1 MFVKKKRK
9 VNMYRITAR
18 MLLIS
23 AVCMLAVAF
32 AVTGAF
38 AQNAAPLAGG
48 KAEAVYKDI
57 KVMQGTPADQLIA
70 TMQFFEGSLGV
81 TCEHCHLANRETST
95 PMKEM
100 ARQMITMVKA
110 INRDNFKGAKTV
122 TCNSCHRGATE
133 PVANPALATAN
144 YKPWTPDSTNGA
156 PDLTPVPGPPASQ
169 LIDNYLKTLG
179 GDAVLAKIQSRV
191 VKYTATNSVGA
202 VANMEMVSK
211 GDGSLSINH
220 GAAGDAIVGHAG
232 NNAWQ
237 RAANGAVRDARENE
251 FDDLRLQD
259 PLYLA
264 THLKSSITNVETRRQ
279 RIGEQEVY
287 QLRGT
292 AFGHLPVRLTFNPK
306 TGNLL
311 RVVYLLQNV
320 VGQNVVRV
328 DYSDFRNVQGAAFP
342 FSWIIARPLGYQ
354 TVKVES
360 VQQNAP
366 VEDTRLARPTAPPA
380 RQ

>member
-1 MFVKKKRK
+1 
-9 VNMYRITAR
+9 
-18 MLLIS
+18 
-23 AVCMLAVAF
+23 
-32 AVTGAF
+32 
-38 AQNAAPLAGG
+38 
-48 KAEAVYKDI
+48 
-57 KVMQGTPADQLIA
+57 
-70 TMQFFEGSLGV
+70 
-81 TCEHCHLANRETST
+81 
-95 PMKEM
+95 MKEM
-100 ARQMITMVKA
+100 ARQMMTMVKA

-133 PVANPALATAN
+133 PAANPALATAN

-156 PDLTPVPGPPASQ
+156 PDLTPVAGPPASQ

-179 GDAVLAKIQSRV
+179 GEAGLAKTQSRV
-191 VKYTATNSVGA
+191 VKYTATNSVGI

-220 GAAGDAIVGHAG
+220 GAAGDAVVGHAG

-237 RAANGAVRDARENE
+237 RAATGAVRDARENE

-264 THLKSSITNVETRRQ
+264 THLKSAITNVETRRQ

-292 AFGHLPVRLTFNPK
+292 AFGHLPVRLSFNPK

-311 RVVYLLQNV
+311 RVVYLVQNV
-320 VGQNVVRV
+320 VGQNVVRI
-328 DYSDFRNVQGAAFP
+328 DYSDFRNVQGTAFP
-342 FSWIIARPLGYQ
+342 FAWIIARPLGYQ
-354 TVKVES
+354 TVKVDS
-360 VQQNAP
+360 VQQNVP
-366 VEDTRLARPTAPPA
+366 VEDTKFARPVPSAA
-380 RQ
+380 R